1 MNIVTKIP
9 PVTPF
14 IEVKLDKEII
24 DYLWKII
31 NNSKTENTNHKQY
44 LAGNISKSYLL
55 KDINNFFFE
64 SVCVPLITNFRQN
77 NLGIDPNTVN
87 LSFKNDRKIS
97 FKLTSLW
104 VNYQYKTE
112 FNPYHDHGGVYS
124 FAIWLKIPYDSKEQQ
139 KLPIFEDLND
149 NNKKAGDFEFEY
161 QDSLGGIRNIS
172 YKLSKSYEGTM
183 LFFPAKLRH
192 CVYPFYGTDEP
203 RISIAGNLNYYLV
216 D

>member
-1 MNIVTKIP
+1 MNIVTKLP

-14 IEVKLDKEII
+14 IELNLEKEII

-31 NNSKTENTNHKQY
+31 NKSETEDINHKKY

-55 KDINNFFFE
+55 KDIDDFFFE
-64 SVCVPLITNFRQN
+64 SVCIPLIKHFRANNF
-77 NLGIDPNTVN
+77 GKDPNSFN
-87 LSFKNDRKIS
+87 LSFKNDHQII
-97 FKLTSLW
+97 FTLNSLW

-161 QDSLGGIRNIS
+161 HDSLGGIRNIS
-172 YKLSKSYEGTM
+172 YKLSKNYEGTM

-203 RISIAGNLNYYLV
+203 RISIAGNLNYFLV